1 MDGPLRDTPRLHC
14 LHTCLYTCLH
24 TCLCTCVYRCL
35 YPCLQAYLCTCLYAC
50 RCTCPTRMSV
60 HMSVHTPVDLLHLYR
75 PIGPPCPRTR
85 LCHNGNPRLC
95 IHTHTSVYGA
105 HPKHLSKRIGYAAC
119 RLPQYL
125 WSTRQRDGRAT
136 RRRAGHTPAST
147 LPAVWHSLRCRR
159 SGKRR
164 VRAVCDPDPTIATL
178 LK

>member
-1 MDGPLRDTPRLHC
+1 MGRFGTLPACTVCTHA
-14 LHTCLYTCLH
+14 YTH
-24 TCLCTCVYRCL
+24 VCTHAYAHAYTDVCTHVYRPTCAHVCT
-35 YPCLQAYLCTCLYAC
+35 PVAARAQRACLCTCLYTHPWTYC
-50 RCTCPTRMSV
+50 ISIGL
-60 HMSVHTPVDLLHLYR
+60 S
-75 PIGPPCPRTR
+75 GPPCPRTR
-85 LCHNGNPRLC
+85 LCYNGNPRLC